1 MVRSFVHQFARTLNC
16 FPGWA
21 ARSVSNTLCKKLI
34 GRVPSGDN
42 LWKLLERFGRCQ
54 IEEQEGV
61 WIVKSGLVIFQTER
75 ALQNYFFPVRTSVQ
89 GSLCRVGPLA
99 LRLEAC
105 SSAVA
110 DLFCVKM
117 SVFGSGTRISRER
130 GWSHTFL
137 RISRERG

>member
-1 MVRSFVHQFARTLNC
+1 M
-16 FPGWA
+16 
-21 ARSVSNTLCKKLI
+21 KKQGLK
-34 GRVPSGDN
+34 PF
-42 LWKLLERFGRCQ
+42 LL
-54 IEEQEGV
+54 
-61 WIVKSGLVIFQTER
+61 
-75 ALQNYFFPVRTSVQ
+75 FPVRTSVQ
-89 GSLCRVGPLA
+89 GSLCPVGPLA

-137 RISRERG
+137 RVSRERGWGPWRFAYFSRKGLGPMAVCVFLEKGAGRCQIEEH